1 MVKAKKKQISSR
13 KLSKRKVIKA
23 DKRKDRVS
31 RTLNASRHNI
41 RKLDENRKDHKL
53 ETNFIVS
60 NDHELE
66 YATTA
71 DIKIPKHIIEQVI
84 GQDAAVEV
92 IKKAAAQKRHVL
104 LIGEPGTGKSML
116 GLALAELLPKENLKD
131 VLVYPN
137 QHDENNPKIV
147 TVPASQGR
155 ADVEKAK
162 DAGKEYFKTTNFF
175 LGVLLVFALIA
186 PWWIRSHYTVKYDA
200 TVGAIMFASF
210 SVSGMLFLAAFF
222 IMVKLGQKDKI
233 KTLAPKLLVDN
244 FGQETAPFYDG
255 TGAHAGALLGDILHD
270 PYQSGGLGTP
280 PHERV
285 VGGLIHKANNG
296 VLFIDEIGTLH
307 KVTQQELLTALQE
320 GRFSITGQSEISAG
334 AMVRTDAVPCNFVL
348 IAAGNL
354 QTIKHM
360 HPALRSR
367 IRGYGYEVY
376 MNESMPDTP
385 QNRQRIAVFVAQ
397 EVAKDNKHSRK
408 IPHFAKDAVDVIINE
423 ARKHANK
430 KGHLTLRLRDL
441 GGIIRAAGDIA
452 KLDDSMFVMRQH
464 VERAREIA
472 RTLEHQIADRMIEDK
487 KDYEVI
493 LTTGKKVGRVN
504 CIAVIGSKD
513 VFSGII
519 LPIEAQAIPS
529 VGNSTIILTGRV
541 GEADRES
548 ANNVIAVVE
557 NYLGI
562 SKKYNFYIQFL
573 QTFKSS
579 EIDSTSA
586 GITAAIIS
594 SLEKK
599 PIRQDTAVVGAVSV
613 RGDIL
618 PVSGVSAKVHAAVEA
633 GLTRVVVPKNN
644 VNDILLDP
652 SDKDKVEIISVEK
665 IEEVIKEMVG

>member
-1 MVKAKKKQISSR
+1 MAKAKRRNISNK
-13 KLSKRKVIKA
+13 KLSKINA
-23 DKRKDRVS
+23 DKRINQVS
-31 RTLNASRHNI
+31 KALSSAKKENKKQSNKEPELVSEVSI
-41 RKLDENRKDHKL
+41 RNNY
-53 ETNFIVS
+53 T
-60 NDHELE
+60 LE

-71 DIKIPKHIIEQVI
+71 DIRIPKNIIEQVI

-92 IKKAAAQKRHVL
+92 IKKAALQKRHVL

-131 VLVYPN
+131 ILVYPN
-137 QHDENNPKIV
+137 QYDENNPKIV

-155 ADVEKAK
+155 SDVEKTK
-162 DAGKEYFKTTNFF
+162 NTSKEYFKTTNFF

-210 SVSGMLFLAAFF
+210 SVSAMLFLAAFF
-222 IMVKLGQKDKI
+222 ILVKLGQKDKA
-233 KTLAPKLLVDN
+233 KALVPKLLVDN
-244 FGQETAPFYDG
+244 FNRETAPFYDG

-280 PHERV
+280 AHERV

-307 KVTQQELLTALQE
+307 KISQQELLTALQE
-320 GRFSITGQSEISAG
+320 GKFSITGQSEISAG
-334 AMVRTDAVPCNFVL
+334 AMVRTEAVPCNFIL

-385 QNRQRIAVFVAQ
+385 KNRQKITIFVAQ
-397 EVAKDNKHSRK
+397 EIFKDNKNIKK
-408 IPHFAKDAVDVIINE
+408 IPHFTKEAVDAIIDD
-423 ARKHANK
+423 ARKRANK
-430 KGHLTLRLRDL
+430 KNHLTLRLRDL

-452 KLDDSMFVMRQH
+452 KLDDSMFVTRKH
-464 VERAREIA
+464 VERAREVA
-472 RTLEHQIADRMIEDK
+472 KTLEHQIADRLIEDK

-493 LTTGKKVGRVN
+493 LTAGKKVGRVN

-529 VGNSTIILTGRV
+529 LGNSTIILTGRV

-562 SKKYNFYIQFL
+562 KKKYNFYVQFL

-586 GITAAIIS
+586 GITVAIIS
-594 SLEKK
+594 TLKQKSV
-599 PIRQDTAVVGAVSV
+599 RQDTAVVGAVSI
-613 RGDIL
+613 RGEIL
-618 PVSGVSAKVHAAVEA
+618 PVAGVSSKVHAALEA
-633 GLTRVVVPKNN
+633 GITRVIVPKNN

-652 SDKDKVEIISVEK
+652 ENKNKVKIISVKK
-665 IEEVIKEMVG
+665 IEEVIKEMIG